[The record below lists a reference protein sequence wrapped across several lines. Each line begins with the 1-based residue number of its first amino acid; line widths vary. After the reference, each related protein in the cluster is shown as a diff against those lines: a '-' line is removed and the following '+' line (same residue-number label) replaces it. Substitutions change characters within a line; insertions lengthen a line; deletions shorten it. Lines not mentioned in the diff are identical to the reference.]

1 MNFLEILLYL
11 KNDFIRLLFPEIY
24 FSFSE
29 LNNFYLLNN
38 KIEKAKKVMIREV
51 DLKKMILGNQNIE
64 IVLSLWQYG
73 NIKFLQSNKKNLQDF
88 LKAYNI
94 DSNELIDEDSIE
106 EIIKIFKIYCMNQK
120 IIPVRVTYIFKKLYS
135 LLVNIKLRLENCN
148 DIWRNIQRE
157 MIELLLIIEDVPII
171 ELIEDK
177 KKKVIYSKKIQSFN
191 FEIWHDIK
199 IFKDL

>member
-1 MNFLEILLYL
+1 MISLDWFSQRYISLLVTL
-11 KNDFIRLLFPEIY
+11 
-24 FSFSE
+24 S
-29 LNNFYLLNN
+29 NFYLLNN